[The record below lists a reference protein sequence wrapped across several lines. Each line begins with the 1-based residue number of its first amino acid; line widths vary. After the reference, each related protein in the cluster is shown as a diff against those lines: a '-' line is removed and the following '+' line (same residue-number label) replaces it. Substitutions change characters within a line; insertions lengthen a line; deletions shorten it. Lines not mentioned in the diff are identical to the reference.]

1 MAAPT
6 INTYI
11 SDMLALEKHNLQPLQ
26 SQASDGELAK
36 FPAAKACVES
46 AVPMVQP
53 HINALGAVRG
63 GWWPC
68 GHRRENECLGGSRC
82 RCCRCQPRS

>member
-46 AVPMVQP
+46 AVPMVQS
-53 HINALGAVRG
+53 HLTR
-63 GWWPC
+63 
-68 GHRRENECLGGSRC
+68 
-82 RCCRCQPRS
+82 